1 VIDGAKIQFRGRLEL
16 KESGKPVGKDAERK
30 ARLAEELRANLQRRK
45 AQARSRRAGEADHR
59 PDGITVAHTDDTT
72 AHKKDE
78 IG

>member
-1 VIDGAKIQFRGRLEL
+1 LA
-16 KESGKPVGKDAERK
+16 ESGKGPGTGRK

-45 AQARSRRAGEADHR
+45 AQARSRRSGEADRR
-59 PDGITVAHTDDTT
+59 PDGIAAAHDAT

>member
-1 VIDGAKIQFRGRLEL
+1 L
-16 KESGKPVGKDAERK
+16 KESGKPVRKDADRK

-59 PDGITVAHTDDTT
+59 PEGIAAAPKPD
-72 AHKKDE
+72 AALHKKDE